1 MGPTRM
7 SALRLGTTPLG
18 PHLDREAP
26 AEVRRRTGAHARF
39 RRAGLASLPGCSG
52 PLNLYPVVSLRS
64 TTDYLLRC
72 LRHPCGGDPDLASS
86 PRTFR
91 ERILSSASACRRAH
105 VVRSTLFSS
114 LNLAMVGA
122 CWNLL
127 YWEDGDGGI
136 RLR

>member
-64 TTDYLLRC
+64 TTGSLLGC
-72 LRHPCGGDPDLASS
+72 LRHYCGGDPDLASS
-86 PRTFR
+86 SRTFSGLDPLVCECLPPR
-91 ERILSSASACRRAH
+91 H
-105 VVRSTLFSS
+105 VVRSTFSSS